1 MDPSYRF
8 PIFETSA
15 AALCGN
21 ISTYCIRVSGRSC
34 AIMPVI
40 LTEDIAPWIPE
51 GVGVEPNP
59 KKAHQDT
66 LFGIFCLPCLQARR
80 EHENGETQASIS
92 ESVAFGS

>member
-66 LFGIFCLPCLQARR
+66 SRHLVWDFLPPLSPGKARAR
-80 EHENGETQASIS
+80 KW
-92 ESVAFGS
+92 